1 MTNRNLS
8 RRLEKLE
15 ARMLPPATRHVIRVV
30 YVNTDGTVAPGG
42 FTVDPWARREQER
55 KDKAA
60 MSPTNRFR

>member
-42 FTVDPWARREQER
+42 FTVDPWASRKQER

-60 MSPTNRFR
+60 ISPTNRYR